1 MVRGFVFILFFVLC
15 GSAWA
20 DNTGEKSPASS
31 AQEAS
36 PTTAWTNID
45 SVFATDNQRSIYTG
59 TTADTL
65 YITNFSMGVT
75 AEATIDSIFWTI
87 EGQGSAS
94 QAGRRVVKGFLVKD
108 GVTTVGE
115 LSGKFQLSQGT
126 DATARVTGG
135 TTPLWNTTWT
145 AAEVNATTFGVAF
158 WKTASQ
164 AGDILID
171 HVTLYVAFTVGG
183 GEPDVASR
191 RIRIIKTGG

>member
-1 MVRGFVFILFFVLC
+1 MVTKMKKCLFIALLLLAPTAW
-15 GSAWA
+15 SA
-20 DNTGEKSPASS
+20 NTGEKSPASS

-45 SVFATDNQRSIYTG
+45 SVFASDNQRSIYTG
-59 TTADTL
+59 TAADTL

-75 AEATIDSIFWTI
+75 AGATIDSIFWTV

-126 DATARVTGG
+126 DATARVTGS

-171 HVTLYVAFTVGG
+171 HVTLYVAFTESGG
-183 GEPDVASR
+183 AKGTIMR
-191 RIRIIKTGG
+191 TIISD